1 LFRPEG
7 AQTPAW
13 IISWS
18 AEASTGCA
26 VKSRMLRRCLMARR
40 MGEGMGMG
48 AGRMVMIGNEMI
60 VWNTLKFQENHS
72 RSGMDLSNG
81 FLWPGYVA
89 QEIKTC

>member
-1 LFRPEG
+1 
-7 AQTPAW
+7 
-13 IISWS
+13 
-18 AEASTGCA
+18 
-26 VKSRMLRRCLMARR
+26 

-60 VWNTLKFQENHS
+60 VRNTLKFQVNHS

-81 FLWPGYVA
+81 FLWSGYVA